1 MTDIV
6 PLISSI
12 ETHTSDGLRTA
23 LMAADNGRQQLAEQG
38 DYQQLLAG
46 FQYLKQIKADID
58 ILLRA
63 TEDDITRLLP
73 EKKQFVEGIGTVERR
88 TTSTRKW
95 QSENLMRDLCRS
107 SLDPEG
113 TGEITV
119 GSISQLI
126 DNLTAVLPLTASLGW
141 RVTAL
146 KELGI
151 NPDEYGEATYGRH
164 TVQITK

>member
-1 MTDIV
+1 M
-6 PLISSI
+6 
-12 ETHTSDGLRTA
+12 
-23 LMAADNGRQQLAEQG
+23 
-38 DYQQLLAG
+38 
-46 FQYLKQIKADID
+46 KQIKADID

-119 GSISQLI
+119 GSIAQLI